1 MGELPSLDEVR
12 KFMEGVTFPISKR
25 TLLETARE
33 AGESDRILR
42 TIDALPDSIYHDHL
56 GLHAD
61 MEAIVR
67 AG

>member
-1 MGELPSLDEVR
+1 MAELASLEEIR
-12 KFMEGVTFPISKR
+12 TFMEGVTFPITKR

-42 TIDALPDSIYHDHL
+42 TIEALPDDEYHDHL
-56 GLHAD
+56 ALHAD

-67 AG
+67 TA